1 MVVKSRNNA
10 LQRMEQSVPLMEK
23 KMASLRAIDHA
34 QEIALQTQSTLDAKY
49 NQFNLIEVLQ
59 ERAQGYTMLW
69 QPQKALD
76 IYKET
81 DQLKPFRPL
90 RDLGSYT
97 IIKAQAYA
105 FSGDIDEGVKL
116 ALKGLDIA
124 RGYGSK
130 RHIARVQK
138 MYDRLSTTPMSQHDL
153 LRDLRDALMHV

>member
-1 MVVKSRNNA
+1 
-10 LQRMEQSVPLMEK
+10 
-23 KMASLRAIDHA
+23 
-34 QEIALQTQSTLDAKY
+34 
-49 NQFNLIEVLQ
+49 
-59 ERAQGYTMLW
+59 MLW

-130 RHIARVQK
+130 RPIARVQK

>member
-97 IIKAQAYA
+97 IIKAQAHA
-105 FSGDIDEGVKL
+105 FSGDIDEGFKL
-116 ALKGLDIA
+116 AIKGWTLREVTA
-124 RGYGSK
+124 RNG
-130 RHIARVQK
+130 I
-138 MYDRLSTTPMSQHDL
+138 
-153 LRDLRDALMHV
+153 